1 MSHQWR
7 GRPWPA
13 LWARSPKSAT
23 GNSLRPIQGS
33 PPPERLEF
41 ARGRPGASFAS
52 GLLWVSSAAEREPCA
67 HCRDE
72 RACDQGAWLLRE
84 SKLPFRIEPA
94 RKPSEPWETFG
105 SPIHLI
111 AQGITIPPKAI
122 AASGPSHPLDQS
134 PGLRAFIQPA
144 RPALTPSATGSAM
157 SGLASLLPHRP
168 IPGPLWKERPNSG
181 SETFSC

>member
-1 MSHQWR
+1 MASTMGAVAEERHRKFSPAHSRQPAARAARVCTRAPWRVVRFRPSLGFVR
-7 GRPWPA
+7 GRA
-13 LWARSPKSAT
+13 GTARTAEMK
-23 GNSLRPIQGS
+23 GLRP
-33 PPPERLEF
+33 R
-41 ARGRPGASFAS
+41 
-52 GLLWVSSAAEREPCA
+52 
-67 HCRDE
+67 
-72 RACDQGAWLLRE
+72 AWLLRE

-168 IPGPLWKERPNSG
+168 IRGPLWKERPNSG